1 MKPMTPNRPYLLQA
15 YYDWLKDNDLTPH
28 VVVDAYVPGT
38 QVPQQYVKDGQIVLN
53 ITSTA
58 VGNLQIGHDF
68 IEFNARFGGVP
79 QQVVLPMAAI
89 VAIYA
94 RENGAGTVFDM
105 EDAYQVDAESEAAGL
120 SVVKP
125 EKATL
130 TDTKSALSSVES
142 SFSETPAVDSSSDKT
157 SPDPEPKRRG
167 HLTLV
172 K

>member
-15 YYDWLKDNDLTPH
+15 YYDWLMDNELTPH

-53 ITSTA
+53 ITASA

-79 QQVVLPMAAI
+79 QQVLLPMASI

-94 RENGAGTVFDM
+94 RENGAGTVFDQ
-105 EDAYQVDAESEAAGL
+105 EEAYQLEAEVEDTTL
-120 SVVKP
+120 SVVDDKP
-125 EKATL
+125 AVESA
-130 TDTKSALSSVES
+130 DKSA
-142 SFSETPAVDSSSDKT
+142 TKTDK
-157 SPDPEPKRRG
+157 PKRRS
-167 HLTLV
+167 HLTVV

>member
-15 YYDWLKDNDLTPH
+15 YYDWLMDNELTPH
-28 VVVDAYVPGT
+28 VVVDAFVPGT

-53 ITSTA
+53 ITSSA
-58 VGNLQIGHDF
+58 VGNLQIGHEY

-79 QQVVLPMAAI
+79 QQVVLPMASI

-94 RENGAGTVFDM
+94 RENGAGTVFDV
-105 EDAYQVDAESEAAGL
+105 EEAYQLEDDEFESGL
-120 SVVKP
+120 SVV
-125 EKATL
+125 EEAE
-130 TDTKSALSSVES
+130 DEDVVIE
-142 SFSETPAVDSSSDKT
+142 AVDDTPKT
-157 SPDPEPKRRG
+157 SEPKRRG

>member
-15 YYDWLKDNDLTPH
+15 YYDWLMDNELTPH
-28 VVVDAYVPGT
+28 VVVDAFVPGT

-53 ITSTA
+53 ITSSA
-58 VGNLQIGHDF
+58 VGNLQIGHEY

-79 QQVVLPMAAI
+79 QQVVLPMASI

-94 RENGAGTVFDM
+94 RENGAGTVFDL
-105 EDAYQVDAESEAAGL
+105 EEAYQLEDDEFESGL
-120 SVVKP
+120 SVV
-125 EKATL
+125 EEAE
-130 TDTKSALSSVES
+130 DEDVVIEAVD
-142 SFSETPAVDSSSDKT
+142 ETPKT
-157 SPDPEPKRRG
+157 SEPKRRG

>member
-1 MKPMTPNRPYLLQA
+1 MTPNRPYLLQA
-15 YYDWLKDNDLTPH
+15 YYDWLMDNELTPH

-53 ITSTA
+53 ITSSA
-58 VGNLQIGHDF
+58 VGNLQIGHEY

-94 RENGAGTVFDM
+94 RENGAGTVFEV
-105 EDAYQVDAESEAAGL
+105 EDAYQLEDEELIESGL
-120 SVVKP
+120 SVVEEAKDELVTEGVDDKP
-125 EKATL
+125 EVT
-130 TDTKSALSSVES
+130 
-142 SFSETPAVDSSSDKT
+142 
-157 SPDPEPKRRG
+157 EPKRRG

>member
-15 YYDWLKDNDLTPH
+15 YYDWLMDNELTPH

-53 ITSTA
+53 ITSSA

-94 RENGAGTVFDM
+94 RENGAGTVFDQ
-105 EDAYQVDAESEAAGL
+105 EEAYEVEPEEAGL
-120 SVVKP
+120 SVVEEP
-125 EKATL
+125 SIEESTES
-130 TDTKSALSSVES
+130 KSKQ
-142 SFSETPAVDSSSDKT
+142 DDK
-157 SPDPEPKRRG
+157 PKRRG
-167 HLTLV
+167 HLTVV

>member
-1 MKPMTPNRPYLLQA
+1 MMPMTPNRPYLLQA
-15 YYDWLKDNDLTPH
+15 YYDWLMDNELTPH

-53 ITSTA
+53 ITSSA
-58 VGNLQIGHDF
+58 VANLQIGHEY

-94 RENGAGTVFDM
+94 RENGAGTVFDL
-105 EDAYQVDAESEAAGL
+105 EDAYQLEDEELESGL
-120 SVVKP
+120 SVVDAAKDEETDDGP
-125 EKATL
+125 ET
-130 TDTKSALSSVES
+130 
-142 SFSETPAVDSSSDKT
+142 
-157 SPDPEPKRRG
+157 PEPKRRG

>member
-1 MKPMTPNRPYLLQA
+1 MSMTPNRPYLLQA
-15 YYDWLKDNDLTPH
+15 YYDWLMDNELTPH

-53 ITSTA
+53 ITSSA
-58 VGNLQIGHDF
+58 VDNLQIGHEY

-94 RENGAGTVFDM
+94 RENGAGTVFDL
-105 EDAYQVDAESEAAGL
+105 EDAYQLEGEEFESGL
-120 SVVKP
+120 SVVEEAKDKLVT
-125 EKATL
+125 EE
-130 TDTKSALSSVES
+130 SVD
-142 SFSETPAVDSSSDKT
+142 DSSKVS
-157 SPDPEPKRRG
+157 EPKRRG

>member
-15 YYDWLKDNDLTPH
+15 YYDWLMDNELTPH

-53 ITSTA
+53 ITASA

-94 RENGAGTVFDM
+94 RENGAGTVFDQ
-105 EDAYQVDAESEAAGL
+105 EEAYQLEPELEESGLTVVDEPSAEPVAKKE
-120 SVVKP
+120 
-125 EKATL
+125 
-130 TDTKSALSSVES
+130 ES
-142 SFSETPAVDSSSDKT
+142 K
-157 SPDPEPKRRG
+157 PKRRG
-167 HLTLV
+167 HLTVV

>member
-15 YYDWLKDNDLTPH
+15 YYDWLMDNELTPH

-53 ITSTA
+53 IMSSA

-79 QQVVLPMAAI
+79 QQVLLPMASI

-94 RENGAGTVFDM
+94 RENGAGTVFDQ
-105 EDAYQVDAESEAAGL
+105 EEAYQLEPEVEDTTLSIVDDKPAADSEEESSKEAA
-120 SVVKP
+120 K
-125 EKATL
+125 
-130 TDTKSALSSVES
+130 
-142 SFSETPAVDSSSDKT
+142 
-157 SPDPEPKRRG
+157 PKRRG
-167 HLTLV
+167 HLTVV